1 MAQINLTFTELID
14 ITSCIQFWAEEI
26 QPIDRQ
32 EWHRLMSLC
41 SELHRRF
48 AETATTDD
56 YNVEDLHVEVHPDA
70 QIPDSIYA
78 PDPEDFSEEVTTH
91 D

>member
-1 MAQINLTFTELID
+1 MAQINLTFTELLD
-14 ITSCIQFWAEEI
+14 ITTCMQCWAEEM
-26 QPIDRQ
+26 QHIDRQ

-56 YNVEDLHVEVHPDA
+56 YNVEDLHVEPHPDA
-70 QIPDSIYA
+70 QIPDCIYA
-78 PDPEDFSEEVTTH
+78 PDPEDFEEVPT
-91 D
+91 DD